1 MVGKYP
7 VITLCG
13 SSMFE
18 EQARKEQLR
27 LTLEGNLVLGLT
39 HQEYDWGHKLFRPGS
54 AQMMDDMH
62 LRKIDMSDAIYVINK
77 VGYLENSTKAEIE
90 YARKQGKEVQ
100 FYDENVYSP
109 EDQYWGLG
117 GNTGSLMDQVTPSE
131 VRKLRDGEIFV
142 FGSNAQGM
150 HGAGAARV
158 AVEKFGAKMGK
169 GEGLQGS
176 SYAIP
181 TMEGLE
187 SLKGAVDRFT
197 EYARGHRDLN
207 FFVTAVGCGIAG
219 YTPEEVAPFFYDA
232 AQLSNVYLPVS
243 FWKVIMKLSREPSV
257 RLGE

>member
-1 MVGKYP
+1 MIGEYP

-18 EQARKEQLR
+18 ELARKEQLR
-27 LTLEGNLVLGLT
+27 LTLEGNLVLGYT
-39 HQEYDWGHKLFRPGS
+39 QQEYDWGHKLFRPGS
-54 AQMMDDMH
+54 AQMMEDMH

-77 VGYLENSTKAEIE
+77 VGYLDNSTKTEIE
-90 YARKQGKEVQ
+90 YARKQGKEVR

-117 GNTGSLMDQVTPSE
+117 GNTGSLVERVTPSE

-142 FGSNAQGM
+142 FGSNAKGM
-150 HGAGAARV
+150 HGAGAARE

-169 GEGLQGS
+169 GEGLQGR

-187 SLKGAVDRFT
+187 SLKGAVDRFA
-197 EYARGHRDLN
+197 EFAKGQRDLE

-219 YTPEEVAPFFYDA
+219 YTPEQVAPLFYEA
-232 AQLSNVYLPVS
+232 AQLWNVYLPVS
-243 FWKVIMKLSREPSV
+243 FWKVILELSRKAHH
-257 RLGE
+257 

>member
-1 MVGKYP
+1 MVGKYK

-18 EQARKEQLR
+18 KLAKKEQLR
-27 LTLEGNLVLGLT
+27 LTMEGNLVLGFT

-77 VGYLENSTKAEIE
+77 VGYLEDSTKAEIE
-90 YARKQGKEVQ
+90 YARKHGKEVL
-100 FYDENVYSP
+100 FYDENVYSQ

-117 GNTGSLMDQVTPSE
+117 GNTGSLVERVTPSE
-131 VRKLRDGEIFV
+131 VRKLREGEIFV
-142 FGSNAQGM
+142 FGSNAKGM

-169 GEGLQGS
+169 GEGLQGR

-187 SLKGAVDRFT
+187 SLKGAVDRFA
-197 EYARGHRDLN
+197 EYAKGHRDLE

-219 YTPEEVAPFFYDA
+219 YTPEQVAPLFYEA
-232 AQLSNVYLPVS
+232 AQLWNVYLPVS
-243 FWKVIMKLSREPSV
+243 FWKVILKMPQKA
-257 RLGE
+257 

>member
-1 MVGKYP
+1 MMGKYK

-18 EQARKEQLR
+18 ELAKKEQLR
-27 LTLEGNLVLGLT
+27 LTLEGNLVLGYT

-100 FYDENVYSP
+100 FYDENVYSQ
-109 EDQYWGLG
+109 EDQNWGLG
-117 GNTGSLMDQVTPSE
+117 GNTGSLVERVTPSE
-131 VRKLRDGEIFV
+131 VRKLREGEIFV
-142 FGSNAQGM
+142 FGSNAHGM

-169 GEGLQGS
+169 GEGLQGR

-187 SLKGAVDRFT
+187 SLKAAVDRFA
-197 EYARGHRDLN
+197 EYAKGHRDLE

-219 YTPEEVAPFFYDA
+219 YTPEQVAPLFHEA
-232 AQLSNVYLPVS
+232 AQLWNVYLPVS
-243 FWKVIMKLSREPSV
+243 FWKVILKMPQKA
-257 RLGE
+257 

>member
-1 MVGKYP
+1 MAGKYK

-18 EQARKEQLR
+18 SLAREEQQR
-27 LTLEGNLVLGLT
+27 LTLEGNLVLGYT
-39 HQEYDWGHKLFRPGS
+39 RGEYDYNHKLWRPGC
-54 AQMMDDMH
+54 AEMTDEMH
-62 LRKIDMSDAIYVINK
+62 LQKIDMSDAIYVINK
-77 VGYLENSTKAEIE
+77 VGYLDDSTQAEIE

-109 EDQYWGLG
+109 EDEYWGLG
-117 GNTGSLMDQVTPSE
+117 GNTGSLPDRVTPSE
-131 VRKLRDGEIFV
+131 VRELREGEIFV
-142 FGSNAQGM
+142 FGSNAKGM

-169 GEGLQGS
+169 GEGLQGR

-187 SLKGAVDRFT
+187 SLRGAVDRFA
-197 EYARGHRDLN
+197 EFAHVHKELK

-219 YTPEEVAPFFYDA
+219 YTPEQVAPFFYKA
-232 AQLSNVYLPVS
+232 AQLPNVYLPVS
-243 FWKVIMKLSREPSV
+243 FWKVILELSRKA
-257 RLGE
+257 

>member
-1 MVGKYP
+1 MVGKYK

-18 EQARKEQLR
+18 ELAKKEQLR
-27 LTLEGNLVLGLT
+27 LTMEGNLVLGFT

-77 VGYLENSTKAEIE
+77 VGYLEDSTKAEIE
-90 YARKQGKEVQ
+90 YARKHGKEVL
-100 FYDENVYSP
+100 FYDENVYSQ

-117 GNTGSLMDQVTPSE
+117 GNTGSLVERVTPSE

-142 FGSNAQGM
+142 FGSNAKGM

-169 GEGLQGS
+169 GEGLQGR

-187 SLKGAVDRFT
+187 SLKGAVDRFA
-197 EYARGHRDLN
+197 EFAKGHRDLE

-219 YTPEEVAPFFYDA
+219 YTPEQVAPLFYEA
-232 AQLSNVYLPVS
+232 AQLWNVYLPVR
-243 FWKVIMKLSREPSV
+243 FWKVILKMPQKA
-257 RLGE
+257 

>member
-1 MVGKYP
+1 MVGKYK

-13 SSMFE
+13 SSKFEILARE
-18 EQARKEQLR
+18 EQRR
-27 LTLEGNLVLGLT
+27 LTLEGNLVLGYT
-39 HQEYDWGHKLFRPGS
+39 QGECDWGHKLWRPECS
-54 AQMMDDMH
+54 EMLDDMH

-77 VGYLENSTKAEIE
+77 VGYLEDSTKAEIE
-90 YARKQGKEVQ
+90 YARKHGKEVL
-100 FYDENVYSP
+100 FYDENVYSQ

-117 GNTGSLMDQVTPSE
+117 GNTGSLVERVTPSE

-142 FGSNAQGM
+142 FGSNAKGM

-169 GEGLQGS
+169 GEGLQGR

-187 SLKGAVDRFT
+187 SLKGAVDRFA
-197 EYARGHRDLN
+197 EFAKGHRDLE

-219 YTPEEVAPFFYDA
+219 YTPEQVAPLFYEA
-232 AQLSNVYLPVS
+232 AQLWNVYLPVS
-243 FWKVIMKLSREPSV
+243 FWKVILKMPQKA
-257 RLGE
+257 